1 MPINP
6 LAGYL
11 FASYL
16 FARYLFARYLFARY
30 LFASYLFRKT
40 PVVAVLST
48 LSTGVLAVDN
58 FSYQSVPAFNP
69 VMMAR
74 AEPTQ
79 VNGQLAAMDNGQ
91 ALIDTEQNR
100 QVGEWALRQ
109 INGNAA
115 LIKDPWLQQSLEQIV
130 WQINAVAGLNAPMG
144 LVIINDKQINAF
156 AVPSGLI
163 GINVGLLDKAKSL
176 DEIVSVVAHEIAH
189 VSQRHY
195 QHRNDEKTKQLLMQA
210 GGLLAG
216 VAASKIGDGDAAAAV
231 MLGSQAMS
239 ANAAAS
245 YSRGQEREADRI
257 GMQIMNQA
265 GYDVNAMPSFFATL
279 DQQNPVKS
287 NTLIPS
293 FILSHPL
300 TADRISEARA
310 RVATYKRD
318 SQANMASNRYQSIQQ
333 QRAQLFEQ
341 IQWRARYY
349 GYLVNK
355 ADLEQG
361 AKTSK
366 AAKLALINYYI
377 DNGQPKAAQSL
388 MQDFDKD
395 INTLANPLAVVTFSQ
410 LAAQQGNVDVAIA
423 KLQQLAAV
431 YPERTDVPRYLS
443 DIYLKYRPTAE
454 SGQKVLALLQPLSKQ
469 NPRDVM
475 LWDRLQ
481 QASQLLAKHSSG
493 DEQLI
498 HRINTLRY
506 RAYGELWRNE
516 LKDAVTSLTQAK
528 SLAKQLPSN
537 QSLLAL
543 LNQQINQVQDANRF
557 KPS

>member
-6 LAGYL
+6 LA
-11 FASYL
+11 SYL
-16 FARYLFARYLFARY
+16 S
-30 LFASYLFRKT
+30 ASYLFRKT
-40 PVVAVLST
+40 PVVALLST

-58 FSYQSVPAFNP
+58 FSYQSVPAFNSA
-69 VMMAR
+69 MIAS

-79 VNGQLAAMDNGQ
+79 VNGQLASMDNGQ

-130 WQINAVAGLNAPMG
+130 WQINAVAGLKAPMG

-361 AKTSK
+361 AKTSEG
-366 AAKLALINYYI
+366 AKLALINYYL

-410 LAAQQGNVDVAIA
+410 LAAQQGNVDMAIA
-423 KLQQLAAV
+423 KLQQLASV

-475 LWDRLQ
+475 VWDRLQ
-481 QASQLLAKHSSG
+481 QASQLLAKHRSG

-543 LNQQINQVQDANRF
+543 LNQQISQVQDANQF

>member
-6 LAGYL
+6 FAGYL
-11 FASYL
+11 YAG
-16 FARYLFARYLFARY
+16 
-30 LFASYLFRKT
+30 YLFRKT
-40 PVVAVLST
+40 HVVAVLST

-58 FSYQSVPAFNP
+58 FSYQSAPAFNP
-69 VMMAR
+69 VMITS
-74 AEPTQ
+74 AEPTK
-79 VNGQLAAMDNGQ
+79 VNSQLASMDNGQ

-216 VAASKIGDGDAAAAV
+216 VAASKVGDGDAAAAV

-366 AAKLALINYYI
+366 GAKLALINYYL

-423 KLQQLAAV
+423 KLQQLASV

-454 SGQKVLALLQPLSKQ
+454 SGQQVLALLQPLSKQ

-481 QASQLLAKHSSG
+481 QASQLLAKHRSG

-543 LNQQINQVQDANRF
+543 LNQQINQVQDANQF

>member
-6 LAGYL
+6 LASYL
-11 FASYL
+11 SASYL
-16 FARYLFARYLFARY
+16 L
-30 LFASYLFRKT
+30 RKT
-40 PVVAVLST
+40 LIVAILST
-48 LSTGVLAVDN
+48 LSTAVFAFDN
-58 FSYQSVPAFNP
+58 FSYQSAPAFNP
-69 VMMAR
+69 VMIAS
-74 AEPTQ
+74 AEPTK
-79 VNGQLAAMDNGQ
+79 VNSQLASMDNGQ

-216 VAASKIGDGDAAAAV
+216 VAASKVGDGDAAAAV

-366 AAKLALINYYI
+366 GAKLALINYYL

-410 LAAQQGNVDVAIA
+410 LAAQQGNVDMAIS
-423 KLQQLAAV
+423 KLQQLASV

-475 LWDRLQ
+475 VWDRLQ
-481 QASQLLAKHSSG
+481 QASQLLAKHRSG

-543 LNQQINQVQDANRF
+543 LNQQINQVQDANQF

>member
-6 LAGYL
+6 FAGYL
-11 FASYL
+11 YAG
-16 FARYLFARYLFARY
+16 
-30 LFASYLFRKT
+30 YLFRKT
-40 PVVAVLST
+40 PVVALLST

-58 FSYQSVPAFNP
+58 FSYQSAPAFNP
-69 VMMAR
+69 VMIAS
-74 AEPTQ
+74 AETTQ
-79 VNGQLAAMDNGQ
+79 VNGQLASMDNGQ

-216 VAASKIGDGDAAAAV
+216 VAASKVGDGDAAAAV
-231 MLGSQAMS
+231 MLGSQAIS

-366 AAKLALINYYI
+366 GAKLALINYYL

-388 MQDFDKD
+388 MQDFDED

-423 KLQQLAAV
+423 KLQQLASV

-481 QASQLLAKHSSG
+481 QASQLLAKHRSG
-493 DEQLI
+493 NEQLI

-543 LNQQINQVQDANRF
+543 LNQQINQVQDANQF

>member
-6 LAGYL
+6 LASYL
-11 FASYL
+11 SASYL
-16 FARYLFARYLFARY
+16 L
-30 LFASYLFRKT
+30 RKT
-40 PVVAVLST
+40 LIVAILST

-58 FSYQSVPAFNP
+58 FSYQSVPAFNL
-69 VMMAR
+69 VMIAS

-79 VNGQLAAMDNGQ
+79 VNSQLASMDNGQ

-216 VAASKIGDGDAAAAV
+216 VAASKVGDGDAAAAV

-361 AKTSK
+361 AKTSEG
-366 AAKLALINYYI
+366 AKLALINYYL

-410 LAAQQGNVDVAIA
+410 LAAQQGNVDMAIS
-423 KLQQLAAV
+423 KLQQLASV

-481 QASQLLAKHSSG
+481 QASQLLAKHGSG

-543 LNQQINQVQDANRF
+543 LNQQINQVQDANQF

>member
-6 LAGYL
+6 LASYL
-11 FASYL
+11 SASYL
-16 FARYLFARYLFARY
+16 L
-30 LFASYLFRKT
+30 RKT
-40 PVVAVLST
+40 LIVAILST

-58 FSYQSVPAFNP
+58 FSYQSVPAFNL
-69 VMMAR
+69 VMIAS

-79 VNGQLAAMDNGQ
+79 VNSQLASMDNGQ

-216 VAASKIGDGDAAAAV
+216 VAASKVGDGDAAAAV

-361 AKTSK
+361 AKTSEG
-366 AAKLALINYYI
+366 AKLALINYYL

-410 LAAQQGNVDVAIA
+410 LAAQQGNVDMAIS
-423 KLQQLAAV
+423 KLQQLASV

-481 QASQLLAKHSSG
+481 QASQLLAKHGSG
-493 DEQLI
+493 NEQLI

-543 LNQQINQVQDANRF
+543 LNQQINQVQDANQF

>member
-6 LAGYL
+6 FAGYL
-11 FASYL
+11 SAG
-16 FARYLFARYLFARY
+16 
-30 LFASYLFRKT
+30 YLFRKT

-58 FSYQSVPAFNP
+58 FSYQSAPAFNP
-69 VMMAR
+69 VMITS
-74 AEPTQ
+74 AEPTK
-79 VNGQLAAMDNGQ
+79 VNSQLASMDNGQ

-216 VAASKIGDGDAAAAV
+216 VAASKVGDGDAAAAV
-231 MLGSQAMS
+231 MLGSQAIS

-366 AAKLALINYYI
+366 GAKLALINYYL

-410 LAAQQGNVDVAIA
+410 LAAQQGDVDVAIA
-423 KLQQLAAV
+423 KLQQLASV

-481 QASQLLAKHSSG
+481 QASQLLAKHGSG
-493 DEQLI
+493 NEQLI

-543 LNQQINQVQDANRF
+543 LNQQINQVQDANQF

>member
-6 LAGYL
+6 FAGYL
-11 FASYL
+11 YAG
-16 FARYLFARYLFARY
+16 
-30 LFASYLFRKT
+30 YLFRKT

-58 FSYQSVPAFNP
+58 FSYQSEAAFNP
-69 VMMAR
+69 VMIAS

-79 VNGQLAAMDNGQ
+79 VNGQLASMDNGQ

-216 VAASKIGDGDAAAAV
+216 VAASKVGDGDAAAAV

-366 AAKLALINYYI
+366 GAKLALINYYI

-388 MQDFDKD
+388 MQDFDED

-410 LAAQQGNVDVAIA
+410 LAAQQGDVDVAIA

-475 LWDRLQ
+475 VWDRLQ
-481 QASQLLAKHSSG
+481 QASQLLAKHRSG

-543 LNQQINQVQDANRF
+543 LNQQINQVQEANQF

>member
-6 LAGYL
+6 LA
-11 FASYL
+11 S
-16 FARYLFARYLFARY
+16 Y

-40 PVVAVLST
+40 LVVAVLST

-58 FSYQSVPAFNP
+58 FSYQSAPAFNP

-361 AKTSK
+361 AKTSEG
-366 AAKLALINYYI
+366 AKLALINYYL

-388 MQDFDKD
+388 LQDFDED

-423 KLQQLAAV
+423 KLQQLASV

-454 SGQKVLALLQPLSKQ
+454 SGQQVLALLQPLSKQ

-475 LWDRLQ
+475 VWDRLQ
-481 QASQLLAKHSSG
+481 QASQLLAKHRSG

-543 LNQQINQVQDANRF
+543 LNQQINQVQDANQF
-557 KPS
+557 KLS

>member
-6 LAGYL
+6 LASYL
-11 FASYL
+11 SASYL
-16 FARYLFARYLFARY
+16 L
-30 LFASYLFRKT
+30 RKT
-40 PVVAVLST
+40 PVVAILST

-58 FSYQSVPAFNP
+58 FSYQSAPAFNP
-69 VMMAR
+69 VMIAS
-74 AEPTQ
+74 AEPTK
-79 VNGQLAAMDNGQ
+79 VNSQLASMDNGQ

-216 VAASKIGDGDAAAAV
+216 VAASKVGDGDAAAAV

-366 AAKLALINYYI
+366 GAKLALINYYL

-423 KLQQLAAV
+423 KLQQLASV

-481 QASQLLAKHSSG
+481 QASQLLAKHGSG

-543 LNQQINQVQDANRF
+543 LNQQINQVQDANQF

>member
-6 LAGYL
+6 LASYL
-11 FASYL
+11 SASYL
-16 FARYLFARYLFARY
+16 L
-30 LFASYLFRKT
+30 RKT
-40 PVVAVLST
+40 PVVAILST

-58 FSYQSVPAFNP
+58 FSYQSAPAFNP
-69 VMMAR
+69 VMIAS
-74 AEPTQ
+74 AEPTK
-79 VNGQLAAMDNGQ
+79 VNSQLASMDNGQ

-216 VAASKIGDGDAAAAV
+216 VAASKVGDGDAAAAV

-366 AAKLALINYYI
+366 GAKLALINYYL

-423 KLQQLAAV
+423 KLQQLASV

-481 QASQLLAKHSSG
+481 QASQLLAKHGSG
-493 DEQLI
+493 NEQLI

-543 LNQQINQVQDANRF
+543 LNQQINQVQDANQF

>member
-6 LAGYL
+6 LA
-11 FASYL
+11 S
-16 FARYLFARYLFARY
+16 YLFARY

-58 FSYQSVPAFNP
+58 FSYQSAPAFNP

-176 DEIVSVVAHEIAH
+176 DEIVSVIAHEIAH

-195 QHRNDEKTKQLLMQA
+195 QHRSDEKTKQLLMQA

-475 LWDRLQ
+475 VWDRLQ
-481 QASQLLAKHSSG
+481 QASQLLAKHRSG
-493 DEQLI
+493 NEQLI

-543 LNQQINQVQDANRF
+543 LNQQINQVQDANQF

>member
-6 LAGYL
+6 LA
-11 FASYL
+11 SYL
-16 FARYLFARYLFARY
+16 S
-30 LFASYLFRKT
+30 ASYLFRKT
-40 PVVAVLST
+40 PVVALLST
-48 LSTGVLAVDN
+48 LSTAVFALDN
-58 FSYQSVPAFNP
+58 FSYQSVPAFNSA
-69 VMMAR
+69 MIAS

-79 VNGQLAAMDNGQ
+79 VNSQLASMDNGQ

-216 VAASKIGDGDAAAAV
+216 VAASKVGDGDAAAAV
-231 MLGSQAMS
+231 MLGSQAIS

-366 AAKLALINYYI
+366 GAKLALINYYL

-423 KLQQLAAV
+423 KLQQLASV

-475 LWDRLQ
+475 VWDRLQ
-481 QASQLLAKHSSG
+481 QASQLLAKHRSG
-493 DEQLI
+493 NEQLI

-543 LNQQINQVQDANRF
+543 LNQQINQVQDANQF

>member
-11 FASYL
+11 S
-16 FARYLFARYLFARY
+16 
-30 LFASYLFRKT
+30 ASYLFRKT
-40 PVVAVLST
+40 SVVAVLST

-58 FSYQSVPAFNP
+58 FSYQSAPAFNP
-69 VMMAR
+69 VMLATT
-74 AEPTQ
+74 ETTK
-79 VNGQLAAMDNGQ
+79 VNSQLASMDNGQ

-216 VAASKIGDGDAAAAV
+216 VAASKVGDGDAAAAV

-361 AKTSK
+361 AKTSEG
-366 AAKLALINYYI
+366 AKLALINYYL

-388 MQDFDKD
+388 MQDFDED

-423 KLQQLAAV
+423 KLQQLASV

-481 QASQLLAKHSSG
+481 QASQLLAKHRSG

-543 LNQQINQVQDANRF
+543 LNQQINQVQDANQF

>member
-11 FASYL
+11 S
-16 FARYLFARYLFARY
+16 
-30 LFASYLFRKT
+30 ASYLFRKT
-40 PVVAVLST
+40 PVVAILST
-48 LSTGVLAVDN
+48 LSASVLAVDN
-58 FSYQSVPAFNP
+58 FSYQSVPAFNL
-69 VMMAR
+69 VMIAS

-79 VNGQLAAMDNGQ
+79 VNSQLASMDNGQ

-100 QVGEWALRQ
+100 QVGEWAFRQ

-216 VAASKIGDGDAAAAV
+216 VAASKVGDGDAAAAV

-287 NTLIPS
+287 NWAW
-293 FILSHPL
+293 H
-300 TADRISEARA
+300 
-310 RVATYKRD
+310 
-318 SQANMASNRYQSIQQ
+318 
-333 QRAQLFEQ
+333 
-341 IQWRARYY
+341 
-349 GYLVNK
+349 
-355 ADLEQG
+355 
-361 AKTSK
+361 
-366 AAKLALINYYI
+366 
-377 DNGQPKAAQSL
+377 
-388 MQDFDKD
+388 
-395 INTLANPLAVVTFSQ
+395 
-410 LAAQQGNVDVAIA
+410 
-423 KLQQLAAV
+423 
-431 YPERTDVPRYLS
+431 
-443 DIYLKYRPTAE
+443 
-454 SGQKVLALLQPLSKQ
+454 
-469 NPRDVM
+469 
-475 LWDRLQ
+475 
-481 QASQLLAKHSSG
+481 
-493 DEQLI
+493 
-498 HRINTLRY
+498 
-506 RAYGELWRNE
+506 
-516 LKDAVTSLTQAK
+516 
-528 SLAKQLPSN
+528 
-537 QSLLAL
+537 
-543 LNQQINQVQDANRF
+543 
-557 KPS
+557 

>member
-6 LAGYL
+6 LA
-11 FASYL
+11 S
-16 FARYLFARYLFARY
+16 YLFARY

-58 FSYQSVPAFNP
+58 FSYQSAPAFNP
-69 VMMAR
+69 VMITS
-74 AEPTQ
+74 AEPTK
-79 VNGQLAAMDNGQ
+79 VNSQLAAMDNGQ

-216 VAASKIGDGDAAAAV
+216 VAASKVGDGDAAAAV

-300 TADRISEARA
+300 TSDRISEARA

-361 AKTSK
+361 AKTSEG
-366 AAKLALINYYI
+366 AKLALINYYI

-388 MQDFDKD
+388 MQDFDKG

-423 KLQQLAAV
+423 KLQQLASV

-454 SGQKVLALLQPLSKQ
+454 SGQQVLALLQPLSKQ

-475 LWDRLQ
+475 VWDRLQ
-481 QASQLLAKHSSG
+481 QASQLLAKHRSG
-493 DEQLI
+493 NEQLI

-528 SLAKQLPSN
+528 SLAKQLSSN

-543 LNQQINQVQDANRF
+543 LNQQINQVQDANQF

>member
-6 LAGYL
+6 LT
-11 FASYL
+11 SYL
-16 FARYLFARYLFARY
+16 S
-30 LFASYLFRKT
+30 ASYLFRKT

-58 FSYQSVPAFNP
+58 FSYQSAPAFNP
-69 VMMAR
+69 VMIAS
-74 AEPTQ
+74 AEPTK
-79 VNGQLAAMDNGQ
+79 VNSQLASMDNGQ

-216 VAASKIGDGDAAAAV
+216 VAASKVGDGDAAAAV

-361 AKTSK
+361 AKTSQG
-366 AAKLALINYYI
+366 AKLALINYYL

-423 KLQQLAAV
+423 KLQQLASV

-475 LWDRLQ
+475 VWDRLQ
-481 QASQLLAKHSSG
+481 QASQLLAKHRSG

-543 LNQQINQVQDANRF
+543 LNQQINQVQDANQF

>member
-6 LAGYL
+6 LA
-11 FASYL
+11 SYL
-16 FARYLFARYLFARY
+16 S
-30 LFASYLFRKT
+30 ASYLFRKT
-40 PVVAVLST
+40 SVVAVLST
-48 LSTGVLAVDN
+48 LSASVLAVDN
-58 FSYQSVPAFNP
+58 FSYQSVPAFNL
-69 VMMAR
+69 VMIAS

-79 VNGQLAAMDNGQ
+79 VNSQLASMDNGQ

-100 QVGEWALRQ
+100 QVGEWAFRQ

-216 VAASKIGDGDAAAAV
+216 VAASKVGDGDAAAAV

-361 AKTSK
+361 AKTSEG
-366 AAKLALINYYI
+366 AKLALINYYL

-423 KLQQLAAV
+423 KLQQLASV

-493 DEQLI
+493 NEQLI

>member
-6 LAGYL
+6 FAGYL
-11 FASYL
+11 SASYL
-16 FARYLFARYLFARY
+16 FK
-30 LFASYLFRKT
+30 KT
-40 PVVAVLST
+40 PVVAILST

-58 FSYQSVPAFNP
+58 FSYQSVPNFNP
-69 VMMAR
+69 VMIAS
-74 AEPTQ
+74 AEPTK
-79 VNGQLAAMDNGQ
+79 VNSQLASMDNGQ

-115 LIKDPWLQQSLEQIV
+115 LIQDPWLQQSLEQIV

-216 VAASKIGDGDAAAAV
+216 VAASKVGDGDAAAAV

-366 AAKLALINYYI
+366 GAKLALINYYL

-423 KLQQLAAV
+423 KLQQLVSV

-475 LWDRLQ
+475 VWDRLQ
-481 QASQLLAKHSSG
+481 QASQLLAKHRSG

-506 RAYGELWRNE
+506 RAYSELWRNE

-543 LNQQINQVQDANRF
+543 LNQQINQVQDANQF

>member
-6 LAGYL
+6 L
-11 FASYL
+11 ASYL
-16 FARYLFARYLFARY
+16 FARYLLT
-30 LFASYLFRKT
+30 KT
-40 PVVAVLST
+40 PVIALLST

-58 FSYQSVPAFNP
+58 FSYQSAPAFNP
-69 VMMAR
+69 VMIGS
-74 AEPTQ
+74 AEPTK
-79 VNGQLAAMDNGQ
+79 VNSQLASMDNGQ

-100 QVGEWALRQ
+100 QVGEWALRK

-216 VAASKIGDGDAAAAV
+216 VAASKVGDGDAVAAV

-361 AKTSK
+361 AKTSEG
-366 AAKLALINYYI
+366 AKLALINYYL

-388 MQDFDKD
+388 MQDFDED

-423 KLQQLAAV
+423 KLQQLASV

-475 LWDRLQ
+475 VWDRLQ
-481 QASQLLAKHSSG
+481 QASQLLAKHGS
-493 DEQLI
+493 DNEQLI

-543 LNQQINQVQDANRF
+543 LNQQINQVQDANQF

>member
-11 FASYL
+11 S
-16 FARYLFARYLFARY
+16 
-30 LFASYLFRKT
+30 ASYLFRKT
-40 PVVAVLST
+40 SVVAVLST

-58 FSYQSVPAFNP
+58 FSYQSVPAFNSG
-69 VMMAR
+69 MIAS

-144 LVIINDKQINAF
+144 IVIINDKQINAF

-176 DEIVSVVAHEIAH
+176 DEIVSVVAHEISH

-216 VAASKIGDGDAAAAV
+216 VAASKVGDGDAAAAV

-366 AAKLALINYYI
+366 GAKLALINYYL

-388 MQDFDKD
+388 MQDFDED

-423 KLQQLAAV
+423 KLQQLASV

-454 SGQKVLALLQPLSKQ
+454 SGQQVLALLQPLSKQ

-481 QASQLLAKHSSG
+481 QASQLLAKHGSG
-493 DEQLI
+493 NEQLI

-543 LNQQINQVQDANRF
+543 LNQQINQVQDANQF

>member
-6 LAGYL
+6 LASYL

-16 FARYLFARYLFARY
+16 
-30 LFASYLFRKT
+30 SRKT

-58 FSYQSVPAFNP
+58 FSYQSAPAFNP

-176 DEIVSVVAHEIAH
+176 DEIVSVIAHEIAH

-279 DQQNPVKS
+279 DQQHPVKS

-410 LAAQQGNVDVAIA
+410 LAAQQGNADVAIA

-481 QASQLLAKHSSG
+481 QASQLLAKHGSG
-493 DEQLI
+493 NEQLI

-543 LNQQINQVQDANRF
+543 LNQQINQVQDANQF

>member
-6 LAGYL
+6 LASYL
-11 FASYL
+11 SASYL
-16 FARYLFARYLFARY
+16 L
-30 LFASYLFRKT
+30 RKT
-40 PVVAVLST
+40 SVVAVLST
-48 LSTGVLAVDN
+48 LSTAVFAVDN
-58 FSYQSVPAFNP
+58 FAYQSAPAFNP
-69 VMMAR
+69 VMIAS
-74 AEPTQ
+74 AEPTK
-79 VNGQLAAMDNGQ
+79 VNSQLAAMDNGQ

-144 LVIINDKQINAF
+144 LVIVNDKQINAF

-216 VAASKIGDGDAAAAV
+216 VAASKVGDGDAAAAV

-310 RVATYKRD
+310 RVATYKSD

-366 AAKLALINYYI
+366 GAKLALINYYL

-388 MQDFDKD
+388 MQDFDED
-395 INTLANPLAVVTFSQ
+395 INTLANPLAVVIFSQ

-423 KLQQLAAV
+423 KLQQLASV

-475 LWDRLQ
+475 VWDRLQ
-481 QASQLLAKHSSG
+481 QASQLLAKHRSG

-543 LNQQINQVQDANRF
+543 LNQQINQVQDANQF

>member
-6 LAGYL
+6 LA
-11 FASYL
+11 SYL
-16 FARYLFARYLFARY
+16 S
-30 LFASYLFRKT
+30 ASYLFRKT
-40 PVVAVLST
+40 PVVALLST

-58 FSYQSVPAFNP
+58 FSYQSAPAFNP
-69 VMMAR
+69 VMIAS
-74 AEPTQ
+74 AEPTK
-79 VNGQLAAMDNGQ
+79 VNSQLASMDNGQ

-216 VAASKIGDGDAAAAV
+216 VAASKVGDGDAAAAV

-361 AKTSK
+361 AKTSEG
-366 AAKLALINYYI
+366 AKLALINYYL

-423 KLQQLAAV
+423 KLQQLASV

-481 QASQLLAKHSSG
+481 QASQLLAKHRSG

-543 LNQQINQVQDANRF
+543 LNQQINQVQDANQF

>member
-6 LAGYL
+6 LASYL
-11 FASYL
+11 FAS
-16 FARYLFARYLFARY
+16 Y

-58 FSYQSVPAFNP
+58 FSYQSAPAFNP

-195 QHRNDEKTKQLLMQA
+195 QRRNDEKTKQLLMQA

-216 VAASKIGDGDAAAAV
+216 VAASKVGDGDAAAAV

-395 INTLANPLAVVTFSQ
+395 IKTLANPLAVVTFSQ
-410 LAAQQGNVDVAIA
+410 LAAQQGNADVAIA

-481 QASQLLAKHSSG
+481 QASQLLAKHGSG
-493 DEQLI
+493 NEQLI

-543 LNQQINQVQDANRF
+543 LNQQINQVQDANQF

>member
-1 MPINP
+1 MPVN
-6 LAGYL
+6 LFAGYL
-11 FASYL
+11 S
-16 FARYLFARYLFARY
+16 
-30 LFASYLFRKT
+30 ASYLFRKT

-48 LSTGVLAVDN
+48 LSTSVLAVDN
-58 FSYQSVPAFNP
+58 FSYQSVPTFNP
-69 VMMAR
+69 VMIAS
-74 AEPTQ
+74 AEPTK
-79 VNGQLAAMDNGQ
+79 VNSQLASMDNGQ

-216 VAASKIGDGDAAAAV
+216 VAASKVGDGDAAAAV

-333 QRAQLFEQ
+333 QRVQLFEQ

-366 AAKLALINYYI
+366 GAKLALINYYL
-377 DNGQPKAAQSL
+377 DNAQPKAAQSL
-388 MQDFDKD
+388 MQDFDED

-423 KLQQLAAV
+423 KLQQLASV

-469 NPRDVM
+469 NSRDVM
-475 LWDRLQ
+475 VWDRLQ
-481 QASQLLAKHSSG
+481 QASQLLAKHRSG

-543 LNQQINQVQDANRF
+543 LNQQINQVQDANQF

>member
-6 LAGYL
+6 LASYL
-11 FASYL
+11 SASYL
-16 FARYLFARYLFARY
+16 L
-30 LFASYLFRKT
+30 RKT
-40 PVVAVLST
+40 LIVAILST

-58 FSYQSVPAFNP
+58 FSYQSVPAFNL
-69 VMMAR
+69 VMIAS

-79 VNGQLAAMDNGQ
+79 VNSQLASMDNGQ

-216 VAASKIGDGDAAAAV
+216 VAASKVGDGDAAAAV

-318 SQANMASNRYQSIQQ
+318 SQANMASSRYQSIQQ

-361 AKTSK
+361 AKTSEG
-366 AAKLALINYYI
+366 AKLALINYYL

-410 LAAQQGNVDVAIA
+410 LAAQQGNVDMAIS
-423 KLQQLAAV
+423 KLQQLASV

-475 LWDRLQ
+475 VWDRLQ
-481 QASQLLAKHSSG
+481 QASQLLAKHRSG

-506 RAYGELWRNE
+506 RAYSELWRNE

-543 LNQQINQVQDANRF
+543 LNQQINQVQDANQF

>member
-6 LAGYL
+6 LA
-11 FASYL
+11 SYL
-16 FARYLFARYLFARY
+16 S
-30 LFASYLFRKT
+30 ASYLFRKT

-48 LSTGVLAVDN
+48 LSTAVFAVDN
-58 FSYQSVPAFNP
+58 FSYQSAPAFNS
-69 VMMAR
+69 VMIAS

-176 DEIVSVVAHEIAH
+176 DEIVSVIAHEIAH

-195 QHRNDEKTKQLLMQA
+195 QHRSDEKTKQLLMQA

-216 VAASKIGDGDAAAAV
+216 VAASKVGDGDAAAAV

-318 SQANMASNRYQSIQQ
+318 SQANMASNRYQLIQQ

-366 AAKLALINYYI
+366 GAKLALINYYL

-410 LAAQQGNVDVAIA
+410 LAAQQGDVDVAIA

-443 DIYLKYRPTAE
+443 DIYLKYQPTAE
-454 SGQKVLALLQPLSKQ
+454 SGQQVLALLQPLSKQ
-469 NPRDVM
+469 NSRDVM

-481 QASQLLAKHSSG
+481 QASQLLAKHRSG
-493 DEQLI
+493 NEQLI

-528 SLAKQLPSN
+528 LLAKQLPSN

-543 LNQQINQVQDANRF
+543 LNQQINQVQDANQF

>member
-6 LAGYL
+6 I
-11 FASYL
+11 ASYL
-16 FARYLFARYLFARY
+16 S
-30 LFASYLFRKT
+30 ASYLLRKT
-40 PVVAVLST
+40 SAVAVLST

-58 FSYQSVPAFNP
+58 FSYQSVPTFNP
-69 VMMAR
+69 VMIAS
-74 AEPTQ
+74 AETTQ
-79 VNGQLAAMDNGQ
+79 VNGQLASMDNGQ

-100 QVGEWALRQ
+100 QVGEWTLRQ

-216 VAASKIGDGDAAAAV
+216 VAASKVGDGDAAAAV

-366 AAKLALINYYI
+366 GAKLALINYYL

-388 MQDFDKD
+388 MQDFDED

-423 KLQQLAAV
+423 KLQQLASV

-454 SGQKVLALLQPLSKQ
+454 SGQQVLALLQPLSKQ

-481 QASQLLAKHSSG
+481 QASQLLAKHGSG
-493 DEQLI
+493 NEQLI

-543 LNQQINQVQDANRF
+543 LNQQINQVQDANQF

>member
-6 LAGYL
+6 LA
-11 FASYL
+11 SYL
-16 FARYLFARYLFARY
+16 S
-30 LFASYLFRKT
+30 ASYLFRKT

-58 FSYQSVPAFNP
+58 FSYQSVPNFNP
-69 VMMAR
+69 VMIAS

-79 VNGQLAAMDNGQ
+79 VNSQLASMDNGQ

-216 VAASKIGDGDAAAAV
+216 VAASKVGDGDAAAAV

-366 AAKLALINYYI
+366 GAKLALINYYL

-423 KLQQLAAV
+423 KLQQLASV

-481 QASQLLAKHSSG
+481 QASQLLAKHRSG
-493 DEQLI
+493 NEQLI

-543 LNQQINQVQDANRF
+543 LNQQINQVQDANQF

>member
-6 LAGYL
+6 FAGYL
-11 FASYL
+11 SAG
-16 FARYLFARYLFARY
+16 
-30 LFASYLFRKT
+30 YLFRKT

-58 FSYQSVPAFNP
+58 FSYQSAPAFNP
-69 VMMAR
+69 VMITS
-74 AEPTQ
+74 AEPTK
-79 VNGQLAAMDNGQ
+79 VNSQLASMDNGQ

-216 VAASKIGDGDAAAAV
+216 VAASKVGDGDAAAAV

-366 AAKLALINYYI
+366 GAKLALINYYL
-377 DNGQPKAAQSL
+377 DNAQPKAAQSL
-388 MQDFDKD
+388 LQDFDKD

-423 KLQQLAAV
+423 KLQQLASV

-481 QASQLLAKHSSG
+481 QASQLLAKHRSG
-493 DEQLI
+493 DEHLI

-543 LNQQINQVQDANRF
+543 LNQQINQVQDANQF

>member
-6 LAGYL
+6 LA
-11 FASYL
+11 SYL
-16 FARYLFARYLFARY
+16 S
-30 LFASYLFRKT
+30 ASYLFRKT

-48 LSTGVLAVDN
+48 LSTAVFAVDN
-58 FSYQSVPAFNP
+58 FSYQNVPTFNP
-69 VMMAR
+69 VMIAS
-74 AEPTQ
+74 AEPTK
-79 VNGQLAAMDNGQ
+79 VNSQLAAMDNGQ

-216 VAASKIGDGDAAAAV
+216 VAASKVGDGDAAAAV

-366 AAKLALINYYI
+366 GAKLALINYYL

-423 KLQQLAAV
+423 KLQQLASV

-475 LWDRLQ
+475 VWDRLQ
-481 QASQLLAKHSSG
+481 QASQLLAKHGSG
-493 DEQLI
+493 NEQLI

-543 LNQQINQVQDANRF
+543 LNQQINQVQDANQF

>member
-11 FASYL
+11 S
-16 FARYLFARYLFARY
+16 
-30 LFASYLFRKT
+30 ASYLFRKT
-40 PVVAVLST
+40 PVVAVLTT

-58 FSYQSVPAFNP
+58 FSYKSAPAFNP
-69 VMMAR
+69 VMIAS
-74 AEPTQ
+74 AEPTK
-79 VNGQLAAMDNGQ
+79 VNSQLASMDNGQ

-115 LIKDPWLQQSLEQIV
+115 MIKDPWLQQSLEQIV

-216 VAASKIGDGDAAAAV
+216 VAASKVGDGDAAAAV
-231 MLGSQAMS
+231 MLGSQAIS

-366 AAKLALINYYI
+366 GAKLALINYYL

-423 KLQQLAAV
+423 KLQQLSSV

-454 SGQKVLALLQPLSKQ
+454 SGQQVLALLQPLSKQ

-481 QASQLLAKHSSG
+481 QASQLLAKHGSG
-493 DEQLI
+493 NEQLI

-543 LNQQINQVQDANRF
+543 LNQQINQVQDANQF

>member
-6 LAGYL
+6 I
-11 FASYL
+11 ASYL
-16 FARYLFARYLFARY
+16 S
-30 LFASYLFRKT
+30 ASYLLRKT
-40 PVVAVLST
+40 SAVAVLST

-100 QVGEWALRQ
+100 QVGEWAFRQ

-216 VAASKIGDGDAAAAV
+216 VAASKVGDGDAAAAV

-366 AAKLALINYYI
+366 GAKLALINYYL

-388 MQDFDKD
+388 MQDFDED

-410 LAAQQGNVDVAIA
+410 LAAQQGNVDVAVA
-423 KLQQLAAV
+423 KLQQLASV

-454 SGQKVLALLQPLSKQ
+454 SGQQVLALLQPLSKQ

-481 QASQLLAKHSSG
+481 QASQLLAKHGSG
-493 DEQLI
+493 NEQLI

-543 LNQQINQVQDANRF
+543 LNQQINQVQDANQF

>member
-11 FASYL
+11 S
-16 FARYLFARYLFARY
+16 
-30 LFASYLFRKT
+30 ASYLFRKT
-40 PVVAVLST
+40 SVVAVLST

-58 FSYQSVPAFNP
+58 FSYQSAPAFNP
-69 VMMAR
+69 VMITS
-74 AEPTQ
+74 AEPTR
-79 VNGQLAAMDNGQ
+79 VNSQLASMDNGQ

-216 VAASKIGDGDAAAAV
+216 VAASKVGDGDAAAAV

-366 AAKLALINYYI
+366 GAKLALINYYL

-388 MQDFDKD
+388 MQDFDED

-423 KLQQLAAV
+423 KLQQLASV

-454 SGQKVLALLQPLSKQ
+454 SGQQVLALLQPLSKQ

-481 QASQLLAKHSSG
+481 QASQLLAKHGSG
-493 DEQLI
+493 NEQLI

-543 LNQQINQVQDANRF
+543 LNQQINQVQDANQF

>member
-6 LAGYL
+6 FAGYL
-11 FASYL
+11 S
-16 FARYLFARYLFARY
+16 
-30 LFASYLFRKT
+30 ASYLFRKT
-40 PVVAVLST
+40 SVVAVLST

-58 FSYQSVPAFNP
+58 FSYQSVPTFNP
-69 VMMAR
+69 VMIAS
-74 AEPTQ
+74 AETTQ
-79 VNGQLAAMDNGQ
+79 VNGQLASMDNGQ

-216 VAASKIGDGDAAAAV
+216 VAASKVGDGDAAAAV

-366 AAKLALINYYI
+366 GAKLALINYYL

-388 MQDFDKD
+388 MQDFDED

-423 KLQQLAAV
+423 KLQQLASV

-454 SGQKVLALLQPLSKQ
+454 SGQQVLALLQPLSKQ

-481 QASQLLAKHSSG
+481 QASQLLAKHGSG
-493 DEQLI
+493 NEQLI

-543 LNQQINQVQDANRF
+543 LNQQINQVQDANQF

>member
-6 LAGYL
+6 FAGYL
-11 FASYL
+11 SAG
-16 FARYLFARYLFARY
+16 
-30 LFASYLFRKT
+30 YLFRKT

-58 FSYQSVPAFNP
+58 FSYQSAPAFNP
-69 VMMAR
+69 VMITS
-74 AEPTQ
+74 AEPTK
-79 VNGQLAAMDNGQ
+79 VNSQLASMDNGQ

-216 VAASKIGDGDAAAAV
+216 VAASKVGDGDAAAAV

-366 AAKLALINYYI
+366 GAKLALINYYL
-377 DNGQPKAAQSL
+377 DNAQPKAAQSL
-388 MQDFDKD
+388 LQDFDKD

-423 KLQQLAAV
+423 KLQQLASV

-481 QASQLLAKHSSG
+481 QASQLLAKHRSG

-543 LNQQINQVQDANRF
+543 LNQQINQVQDANQF

>member
-6 LAGYL
+6 I
-11 FASYL
+11 ASYL
-16 FARYLFARYLFARY
+16 S
-30 LFASYLFRKT
+30 ASYLLRKT
-40 PVVAVLST
+40 SAVAVLST

-58 FSYQSVPAFNP
+58 FSYQSVPTFNP
-69 VMMAR
+69 VMIAS
-74 AEPTQ
+74 AETTQ
-79 VNGQLAAMDNGQ
+79 VNGQLASMDNGQ

-216 VAASKIGDGDAAAAV
+216 VAASKVGDGDAAAAV
-231 MLGSQAMS
+231 MLGSQAIS

-423 KLQQLAAV
+423 KLQQLASV

-454 SGQKVLALLQPLSKQ
+454 SGQQVLALLQPLSKQ

-481 QASQLLAKHSSG
+481 QASQLLAKHGSG
-493 DEQLI
+493 NEQLI

-543 LNQQINQVQDANRF
+543 LNQQINQVQDANQF

>member
-11 FASYL
+11 S
-16 FARYLFARYLFARY
+16 
-30 LFASYLFRKT
+30 ASYLFRKT
-40 PVVAVLST
+40 SVVAVLST

-58 FSYQSVPAFNP
+58 FSYQSVPTFNP
-69 VMMAR
+69 VMIAS
-74 AEPTQ
+74 AETTQ

-144 LVIINDKQINAF
+144 IVIINDKQINAF
-156 AVPSGLI
+156 AVSSGLI

-216 VAASKIGDGDAAAAV
+216 VAASKVGDGDAAAAV

-366 AAKLALINYYI
+366 GAKLALINYYL

-388 MQDFDKD
+388 MQDFDED

-423 KLQQLAAV
+423 KLQQLASV

-454 SGQKVLALLQPLSKQ
+454 SGQQVLALLQPLSKQ

-481 QASQLLAKHSSG
+481 QASQLLAKHGSG
-493 DEQLI
+493 NEQLI

-543 LNQQINQVQDANRF
+543 LNQQINQVQDANQF

>member
-6 LAGYL
+6 LA
-11 FASYL
+11 SYL
-16 FARYLFARYLFARY
+16 S
-30 LFASYLFRKT
+30 ASYLFRKT
-40 PVVAVLST
+40 PVVALLST

-58 FSYQSVPAFNP
+58 FSYQSVPTFNP
-69 VMMAR
+69 AMIAS

-79 VNGQLAAMDNGQ
+79 VNSQLASMDNGQ

-100 QVGEWALRQ
+100 QVGEWAFRQ

-216 VAASKIGDGDAAAAV
+216 VAASKVGDGDAAAAV
-231 MLGSQAMS
+231 MLGSQAIS

-366 AAKLALINYYI
+366 GAKLALINYYL

-423 KLQQLAAV
+423 KLQQLASV

-454 SGQKVLALLQPLSKQ
+454 SGQQVLALLQPLSKQ

-481 QASQLLAKHSSG
+481 QASQLLAKHRSG

-528 SLAKQLPSN
+528 LLAKQLPSN

-543 LNQQINQVQDANRF
+543 LNQQINQVQDANQF